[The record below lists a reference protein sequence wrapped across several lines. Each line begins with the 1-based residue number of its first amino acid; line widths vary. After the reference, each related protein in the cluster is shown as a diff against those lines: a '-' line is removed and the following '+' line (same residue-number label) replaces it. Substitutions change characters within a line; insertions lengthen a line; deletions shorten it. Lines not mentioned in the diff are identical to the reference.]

1 MSIKIYSLGNRDKQ
15 STTNPSFICSAKLAC
30 VTCVMFPIDNYSDNS
45 GVMLEFQKERE
56 SGQAIS
62 VNHFSLK

>member
-1 MSIKIYSLGNRDKQ
+1 
-15 STTNPSFICSAKLAC
+15 
-30 VTCVMFPIDNYSDNS
+30 MFPIDNYSDNS

-62 VNHFSLK
+62 VNHFSLKWTQHWQDIFIFVSIQV